1 MPSIKREV
9 YKLLGGFIVLLILL
23 FASLMFLNVKYGI
36 STDTENMLVYQGA
49 LLEQSY
55 HSTGSLPALVNS
67 EILSVYKEV
76 EDIPSYI
83 AAGFS
88 WPEMEVASLEEK
100 PLHDDSGNARYVYAM
115 KYAIKGLN
123 RPIYIISSYDDDLEK
138 KIQYEAS
145 IREGNLLYI
154 GVGISMIIFTI
165 LLFVKVLYWRLL
177 SPVETLFDWVNSLD
191 EDNAPSRK
199 RLKYIELVHL
209 AEELKN
215 NLRKQKEFIDREGFF
230 LRTISHE
237 LRTPIAIISTS
248 GELLERM
255 SLRDAVAQRATDR
268 IMYAVD
274 NMKTLVQT
282 LLWISRKSDS
292 PLPVTE
298 IDINAMIH
306 ELVEDNKYLSQ
317 DKDIE
322 FDLDKLAAGDMLHDN
337 YGAVQLVLMNLVRNA
352 IQYTHEGC
360 ITFESFSSTVTI
372 TNPVDDD
379 NSDQKVESSYGIG
392 LYLVE
397 KICEAQNYRFE
408 IMTETNTVKAT
419 VSFTR

>member
-9 YKLLGGFIVLLILL
+9 YKLLGGFVVLLILL
-23 FASLMFLNVKYGI
+23 FASLMFINVKYGI
-36 STDTENMLVYQGA
+36 STDTKNMLVYQGA

-55 HSTGSLPALVNS
+55 KSTGSLPSLVNS

-76 EDIPSYI
+76 EDIPAYI
-83 AAGFS
+83 ADGFP

-100 PLHDDSGNARYVYAM
+100 PLYDDLGKARYVYAM
-115 KYAIKGLN
+115 KYTIKGLST
-123 RPIYIISSYDDDLEK
+123 PIYIISSYDDDLEK

-145 IREGNLLYI
+145 IREGNLFYI
-154 GVGISMIIFTI
+154 ALGIGMIILTI

-191 EDNAPSRK
+191 EENTPSSK
-199 RLKYIELVHL
+199 RLKYIELVQL
-209 AEELKN
+209 VEELKN
-215 NLRKQKEFIDREGFF
+215 NIIKQKEFIDREGFF

-248 GELLERM
+248 GELLERL
-255 SLRDAVAQRATDR
+255 SLRDAIAQRATDR

-282 LLWISRKSDS
+282 LLWISRKSDC

-298 IDINAMIH
+298 IDIQAMIRG
-306 ELVEDNKYLSQ
+306 LVEDNKYLSQ

-322 FDLDKLAAGDMLHDN
+322 FNLDKLATGDVILDN
-337 YGAVQLVLMNLVRNA
+337 YGTVHLVLINLIRNA
-352 IQYTHEGC
+352 IQYTHQGC
-360 ITFESFSSTVTI
+360 ITFESHLHTVTI
-372 TNPVDDD
+372 TNPVHEDIY
-379 NSDQKVESSYGIG
+379 DQKVESSYGIG

-397 KICEAQNYRFE
+397 KICEAQNYSFE
-408 IMTETNTVKAT
+408 IMTETNTVRAR
-419 VSFTR
+419 VSFIP

>member
-49 LLEQSY
+49 LLERSY
-55 HSTGSLPALVNS
+55 NSTGSLPALVNS

-76 EDIPSYI
+76 EDIPAYI
-83 AAGFS
+83 ADGFP
-88 WPEMEVASLEEK
+88 WPEMGVAILAEK
-100 PLHDDSGNARYVYAM
+100 QLYDGLGKSRYVYAM

-123 RPIYIISSYDDDLEK
+123 TPIYIISSYDDDLEK
-138 KIQYEAS
+138 QIQYEAS
-145 IREGNLLYI
+145 IREGSLLYI
-154 GVGISMIIFTI
+154 GVGISMIIITI

-199 RLKYIELVHL
+199 RLKYIELVNL
-209 AEELKN
+209 AEELKDN
-215 NLRKQKEFIDREGFF
+215 IRKQKEFIDREGFF

-248 GELLERM
+248 GELLERL
-255 SLRDAVAQRATDR
+255 SLRNAIAQRATDR

-274 NMKTLVQT
+274 NMKMLVQT

-292 PLPVTE
+292 PLPVAE
-298 IDINAMIH
+298 IDINALIH

-322 FDLDKLAAGDMLHDN
+322 FDLDKLAAGDVLHDN
-337 YGAVQLVLMNLVRNA
+337 YGTVQLVLMNLVRNA

-419 VSFTR
+419 VTFTR